1 MPQDRMH
8 PDYSHGLLVHH
19 DDDEL
24 VEGTRAVVKQGLAS
38 GGNVVVRG
46 PRGRVDMMREVLGVH
61 PRLTYGFDEEAY
73 LAPTVALFAYQR
85 LLAESPDA
93 TAFWVTGPVPLGRDS
108 AAQAAWARY
117 ESAVDEALCPYPYRA
132 LCTYDTRT
140 CPASVI
146 TSAKATH
153 ATVSDGGTTRTNPEY
168 VDPAAFL
175 AHPLAQVPG
184 PPGAPPSVVTT
195 VTQLD
200 ELAGA
205 RHLLRASARRA
216 SAVSQHSFNEFLV
229 TVNEVVV
236 NGIVHGAPPV
246 HLRLWAELDT
256 LTCQVVDSGTGLL
269 DPLTGYRRPDTSGPR
284 GLWLAR
290 QFVDDLLI
298 GNAPRGGFSLLLTK
312 T

>member
-8 PDYSHGLLVHH
+8 PDYSHGLLVHD

-24 VEGTRAVVKQGLAS
+24 VEGTRAFVKQGLAS

-46 PRGRVDMMREVLGVH
+46 PGDRVDMMREVLGVH

-73 LAPTVALFAYQR
+73 LAPTDALFAYQR
-85 LLAESPDA
+85 LLAESSDP
-93 TAFWVTGPVPLGRDS
+93 TAFWVTGPVPLGHDS
-108 AAQAAWARY
+108 TAQAAWARY

-146 TSAKATH
+146 AAARSTH
-153 ATVSDGGTTRTNPEY
+153 STISDGGASRTNPEY

-175 AHPLAQVPG
+175 ANPLAQVPR
-184 PPGAPPSVVTT
+184 PPSSPPSVVTT
-195 VTQLD
+195 VTRLD
-200 ELAGA
+200 ELACA
-205 RHLLRASARRA
+205 RHLLRASARSA
-216 SAVSQHSFNEFLV
+216 SAVSLHSFNEFLV
-229 TVNEVVV
+229 AVNEVVV

-269 DPLTGYRRPDTSGPR
+269 DPLTGFRRPDTSGPR

-298 GNAPRGGFSLLLTK
+298 GDASGGGCSVLLTK